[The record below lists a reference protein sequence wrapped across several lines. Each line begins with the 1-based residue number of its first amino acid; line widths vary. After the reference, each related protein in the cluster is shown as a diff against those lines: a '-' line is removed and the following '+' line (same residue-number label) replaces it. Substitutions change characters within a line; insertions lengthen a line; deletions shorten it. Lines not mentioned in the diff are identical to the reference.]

1 MHGASDWGKDICTCV
16 NRRGDAKQSEK
27 HWRFQQASAPSL
39 AAAMLRRSRDD
50 TATDGTGVALGTMDL
65 GGGGRESAIGVNS
78 VQKMVPQRRRRSRRS
93 FRLPSGD
100 SGSGWK

>member
-65 GGGGRESAIGVNS
+65 GGEGERH
-78 VQKMVPQRRRRSRRS
+78 RRQLRAED
-93 FRLPSGD
+93 GATT
-100 SGSGWK
+100 KT